1 MVRPSRSSQSGNAG
15 AMTQYEAIQENLE
28 SHSGSCEPRYSQV
41 RSPDSRLAIDGR
53 AGVLRSGKASVKRPT
68 ALVIDP
74 HLERDGGPGTP
85 LDLLFRSR
93 LAEEFELFRFHPF
106 RHEPA
111 GAGLAAVVGAAVN
124 SVALAASILMR
135 GASIV
140 HLNSALSARVCLR
153 DVAYLV
159 MAKLCGTRVVYQI
172 DGGALPQQVL
182 RGRRMLRSFM
192 RGALYFADVI
202 VVSTQMELRGYRK
215 YLGARHVAV
224 IPPCIDRAAQAGSA
238 RARRAPETP
247 LRLLYLGEFARK
259 NGLLEMLQG
268 LRLACCN
275 GVAANLVMAGN
286 GPDEQVVIQFVRAFG
301 LAGQVTF
308 IGPVSGRRKIRLLQE
323 SDVIVLATHGEAM
336 PYALLEAMA
345 SGVAVVATRVG
356 GIPDVMVDGVHGLF
370 VPPYNPLAIARAI
383 QRLAHDRGL
392 LERMTEACRRRV
404 AGSFSAERLSGDF
417 VRLYRDVCGS
427 RPAKALYRS

>member
-1 MVRPSRSSQSGNAG
+1 
-15 AMTQYEAIQENLE
+15 
-28 SHSGSCEPRYSQV
+28 
-41 RSPDSRLAIDGR
+41 
-53 AGVLRSGKASVKRPT
+53 
-68 ALVIDP
+68 
-74 HLERDGGPGTP
+74 
-85 LDLLFRSR
+85 
-93 LAEEFELFRFHPF
+93 
-106 RHEPA
+106 
-111 GAGLAAVVGAAVN
+111 
-124 SVALAASILMR
+124 MR

-172 DGGALPQQVL
+172 DGGALPQQVF